1 MIIDTLN
8 DILGKRADPETAIK
22 IKKLITEEPEVRGA
36 YDLFINNYGP
46 DKNYASVHIEL
57 PDTMTVEE
65 VDILTRRLQRK
76 LLNKMGVILTGVG
89 VYSYNTQN
97 DEIGNI
103 RNNIMEKVK
112 TLIIGSGPAGYTAAI
127 YAGRAGLNPV
137 LYSGMQ
143 PGGQLTITTE
153 VENFPGYPNGVDGTQ
168 MMMDMKE
175 QAARFGADLRD
186 GSISKVDFSSRPYHL
201 TDERGNEIEADTVI
215 IATGASAKYLGLA
228 DEEKYRGQGV
238 SACATCDGFFYRKR
252 TVAVVGGGDTACE
265 EAMYL
270 SGLAKKVYMI
280 VRKPYLRA
288 SEIMQ
293 KRVKEKE
300 NIEILFETNTLGLFG
315 ENGVEGAHLVRHMGE
330 ANEEKFDIA
339 IDGFFLAIGH
349 KPNTD
354 LFKDFIDLDE
364 QGFIKV
370 VPGTAS
376 TNLPGIFA
384 AGDVADP
391 VYRQGIVA
399 AGSGAKAAIE
409 ADRYLQ
415 QL

>member
-1 MIIDTLN
+1 
-8 DILGKRADPETAIK
+8 
-22 IKKLITEEPEVRGA
+22 
-36 YDLFINNYGP
+36 
-46 DKNYASVHIEL
+46 
-57 PDTMTVEE
+57 
-65 VDILTRRLQRK
+65 
-76 LLNKMGVILTGVG
+76 
-89 VYSYNTQN
+89 
-97 DEIGNI
+97 
-103 RNNIMEKVK
+103 MEQVK

-127 YAGRAGLNPV
+127 YAGRADLKPV
-137 LYSGMQ
+137 LYSGIQ
-143 PGGQLTITTE
+143 PGGQLTTTTI
-153 VENFPGYPNGVDGTQ
+153 VENFPGYPNGVDGNQ
-168 MMMDMKE
+168 MMMDLKE
-175 QAARFGADLRD
+175 QASRFGADIRD
-186 GSISKVDFSSRPYHL
+186 GSISKVDLSKRPYHIV
-201 TDERGNEIEADTVI
+201 DERGNEILADTVI

-270 SGLAKKVYMI
+270 AGLAKKVYMI

-288 SEIMQ
+288 AEIMQ
-293 KRVKEKE
+293 QRVKEKE

-315 ENGVEGAHLVRHMGE
+315 ENGVEGAHLVKRKGE
-330 ANEEKFDIA
+330 SDEEEFDIA

-349 KPNTD
+349 KPNTE
-354 LFKDFIDLDE
+354 LFKDYIDLDE
-364 QGFIKV
+364 QGFVKV
-370 VPGTAS
+370 IPGTAS
-376 TNLPGIFA
+376 TNVPGVFA

>member
-1 MIIDTLN
+1 
-8 DILGKRADPETAIK
+8 
-22 IKKLITEEPEVRGA
+22 
-36 YDLFINNYGP
+36 
-46 DKNYASVHIEL
+46 
-57 PDTMTVEE
+57 
-65 VDILTRRLQRK
+65 
-76 LLNKMGVILTGVG
+76 
-89 VYSYNTQN
+89 
-97 DEIGNI
+97 
-103 RNNIMEKVK
+103 MEQVK

-127 YAGRAGLNPV
+127 YAGRADLKPV
-137 LYSGMQ
+137 LYSGIQ
-143 PGGQLTITTE
+143 PGGQLTTTTI
-153 VENFPGYPNGVDGTQ
+153 VENFPGYPNGVDGNQ
-168 MMMDMKE
+168 MMMDLKE
-175 QAARFGADLRD
+175 QASRFGADIRD
-186 GSISKVDFSSRPYHL
+186 GSISKVDFSKRPYHIV
-201 TDERGNEIEADTVI
+201 DERGNEILADTVI

-270 SGLAKKVYMI
+270 AGLAKKVYMI

-288 SEIMQ
+288 AEIMQ
-293 KRVKEKE
+293 QRVKEKE

-315 ENGVEGAHLVRHMGE
+315 ENGVEGAHLVKRKGE
-330 ANEEKFDIA
+330 SDEEEFDIA

-349 KPNTD
+349 KPNTE
-354 LFKDFIDLDE
+354 LFKGYIDLDE

-376 TNLPGIFA
+376 TNVPGVFA